1 MVAQSTGCRF
11 VLPICISVIL
21 AALMAFPGDSAPKAG
36 GTLRMSLADS
46 DVTSFDP
53 IVPFDNMSIWT
64 MLHMYD
70 QLVRAGKDGA
80 TVEPDAADSWRT
92 SPDGKTWVLHIRD
105 GVTFADGTP
114 LTAVDAQLALERAG
128 SKDSNFE
135 DNFALVSHATATDPH
150 TLVVSL
156 KQPSASFLAYA
167 SLYAASIAPEKA
179 VKAQGNK
186 FWDHPIGSGPYVLA
200 EWVKGDHVTLRRNP
214 HYWQKPYPYLD
225 ELRFDVL
232 TDDNTRMLKFRSG
245 ELDIATNVPPNQ
257 VEPLKRTK
265 GVVVKLFP
273 QMRTDYVYYNHARKP
288 INDIRV
294 RQALNYAIDRQA
306 ILKSVLYGYGTQAT
320 SMLPPMLDWN
330 DQLKPYPFDTAKARA
345 LMQEAGLGNGFSTEI
360 LLYSGDILA
369 SRIATILKDEWKA
382 IGVDLKVTVLE
393 AGTVRARRKVSDFDM
408 IKSYYT
414 SDVIDPDELVAFGID
429 YAGGA
434 IAKYMNFKNDRISAL
449 AAAAE
454 AEMNPQK
461 RKAMYFEIQK
471 VAYDQFAAIPL
482 YYADNL
488 TALTDRVH
496 DFMQLPTANYR
507 LWETWLS
514 K

>member
-1 MVAQSTGCRF
+1 MWADGRPSRALVCICVMV
-11 VLPICISVIL
+11 
-21 AALMAFPGDSAPKAG
+21 LMASLTAFPVLSAPKSG
-36 GTLRMSLADS
+36 GMVRMSLADS
-46 DVTSFDP
+46 DATSFDP

-70 QLVRAGKDGA
+70 QLVRVGKDGLS
-80 TVEPDAADSWRT
+80 VEPDAADSWKT
-92 SPDGKTWVLHIRD
+92 SADGKSWIMHIRE

-114 LTAVDAQLALERAG
+114 VTAADAKFALERAA

-135 DNFALVSHATATDPH
+135 DNFALVDHAVATDPH
-150 TLVVSL
+150 TLIVIL

-167 SLYAASIAPEKA
+167 SLYAASIVPEKTVNA
-179 VKAQGNK
+179 KGK
-186 FWDHPIGSGPYVLA
+186 GFWEHPVGSGPYILT
-200 EWVKGDHVTLRRNP
+200 EWVKNDHIVLKRNP

-257 VEPLKRTK
+257 VEPLKKVK

-273 QMRTDYVYYNHARKP
+273 QMRYDYIYYNHARKP
-288 INDIRV
+288 INDVRV
-294 RQALNYAIDRQA
+294 RRALNYAIDRQA
-306 ILKSVLYGYGTQAT
+306 ILKSVLFGYGQPAA
-320 SMLPPMLDWN
+320 SMLPPMLYWN
-330 DQLKPYPFDTAKARA
+330 NELKAYPLDVANAKAS
-345 LMQEAGLGNGFSTEI
+345 LQEAGYGNGFSAEI
-360 LLYSGDILA
+360 LIAAGDSQA
-369 SRIATILKDEWKA
+369 SQIATIIKDEWKA

-393 AGTVRARRKVSDFDM
+393 PGTIRARRKAGNFDM
-408 IKSYYT
+408 IKGYYT
-414 SDVIDPDELVAFGID
+414 SDVIDPDELVAFGMD

-434 IAKYMNFKNDRISAL
+434 IAKYMGFKNDRLSKL
-449 AAAAE
+449 AADAE

-461 RKAMYFEIQK
+461 RKVMYFEIQK
-471 VAYDQFAAIPL
+471 IAYDQFATIPL
-482 YYADNL
+482 YYADNR
-488 TALTDRVH
+488 TALWDRVH

-507 LWETWLS
+507 LWESWVS

>member
-1 MVAQSTGCRF
+1 MSEARSKRRAVGLVALA
-11 VLPICISVIL
+11 VALMLAVPAL
-21 AALMAFPGDSAPKAG
+21 AAPKMG
-36 GTLRMSLADS
+36 GTIRMSLADS

-80 TVEPDAADSWRT
+80 TIEPGAADSWKT

-105 GVTFADGTP
+105 GITFADGTP
-114 LTAVDAQLALERAG
+114 LTAEDARVALERAA

-135 DNFALVSHATATDPH
+135 DNFALIDHATATDPH
-150 TLVVSL
+150 TLVVLL
-156 KQPSASFLAYA
+156 KKPSASFLAYA
-167 SLYAASIAPEKA
+167 SLYAASIAPGKA
-179 VKAQGNK
+179 LTAQGK
-186 FWDHPIGSGPYVLA
+186 AYWEHPIGSGAYILS
-200 EWVKGDHVTLRRNP
+200 EWVKNDHVTLKRNA

-257 VEPLKRTK
+257 VEALKRVR

-273 QMRTDYVYYNHARKP
+273 QMRFDYVYYNHAHKP
-288 INDIRV
+288 FGDVRV
-294 RQALNYAIDRQA
+294 RQALNLAVDRQA
-306 ILKSVLYGYGTQAT
+306 LLKSVLFGYGRLAA

-330 DQLKPYPFDTAKARA
+330 GTLKPYPYDVAKAKNLLR
-345 LMQEAGLGNGFSTEI
+345 EAGYANGFAAE
-360 LLYSGDILA
+360 LLVAAGDNQA
-369 SRIATILKDEWKA
+369 AQIATILKDEFKG

-393 AGTVRARRKVSDFDM
+393 PGTIRARRNKGDFDM
-408 IKSYYT
+408 AKGYYT
-414 SDVIDPDELVAFGID
+414 SDVIDPDELVAFGMD
-429 YAGGA
+429 FAGGA
-434 IAKYMNFKNDRISAL
+434 VAKWINFKNDRLTQL

-454 AEMNPQK
+454 AEMNADK

-471 VAYDQFAAIPL
+471 IAYDQYATIPL
-482 YYADNL
+482 YYADNR
-488 TALTDRVH
+488 TALWDYVH
-496 DFMQLPTANYR
+496 DFAQLPTANYH
-507 LWETWLS
+507 LWETWVS
-514 K
+514 R

>member
-1 MVAQSTGCRF
+1 MWGNGGVHRWYGAVGAAMLVVA
-11 VLPICISVIL
+11 L
-21 AALMAFPGDSAPKAG
+21 AGFPGLSTPKTG
-36 GTLRMSLADS
+36 GTARMSLADS

-80 TVEPDAADSWRT
+80 TIEPDAADSWRT

-105 GVTFADGTP
+105 GITFADGSA
-114 LTAVDAQLALERAG
+114 LTAADAKFALERAG

-135 DNFALVSHATATDPH
+135 DNFALIDHATATDPH

-156 KQPSASFLAYA
+156 KKPSASFLAYA
-167 SLYAASIAPEKA
+167 SLYAASIAPEKQIT
-179 VKAQGNK
+179 AQGK
-186 FWDHPIGSGPYVLA
+186 GFWDHPVGSGPFTLT
-200 EWVKGDHVTLRRNP
+200 EWVKNDHILLKRNP
-214 HYWQKPYPYLD
+214 RYWQKPYPYLD
-225 ELRFDVL
+225 EVRFDVL

-257 VEPLKRTK
+257 VEALKRVK

-273 QMRTDYVYYNHARKP
+273 QMRFDYIYYNHARKP
-288 INDIRV
+288 FGDVRV
-294 RQALNYAIDRQA
+294 RQALNYAIDRPA
-306 ILKSVLYGYGTQAT
+306 ILKSVLFGYGHIAT
-320 SMLPPMLDWN
+320 SMLPQMLDWDN
-330 DQLKPYPFDTAKARA
+330 ALKPYPFDVAKAKG
-345 LMQEAGLGNGFSTEI
+345 LLQEAGLGSGFSTEI
-360 LLYSGDILA
+360 LVASGDNQA
-369 SRIATILKDEWKA
+369 AQIATILKDEWKA

-393 AGTVRARRKVSDFDM
+393 PGTLRARRTKGDFDM
-408 IKSYYT
+408 AKGYYT
-414 SDVIDPDELVAFGID
+414 SDVIDPDELVAFGLD

-434 IAKYMNFKNDRISAL
+434 VAKWISFKNDRISEL

-461 RKAMYFEIQK
+461 RKAMYFEIQRIAHEQYE
-471 VAYDQFAAIPL
+471 VIPL
-482 YYADNL
+482 YYADNR
-488 TALTDRVH
+488 TALWDRVQG
-496 DFMQLPTANYR
+496 FSQLPTANYH